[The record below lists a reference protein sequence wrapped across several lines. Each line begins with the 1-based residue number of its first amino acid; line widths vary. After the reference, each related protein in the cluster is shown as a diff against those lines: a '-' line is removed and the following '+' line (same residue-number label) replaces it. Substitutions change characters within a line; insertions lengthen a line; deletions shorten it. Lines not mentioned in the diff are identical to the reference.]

1 MGKGKAMGEFE
12 TPPPPFPHSRLFF
25 LCGVGMG
32 EEYEYI
38 IIST

>member
-1 MGKGKAMGEFE
+1 VGKGKAMGEFE
-12 TPPPPFPHSRLFF
+12 TPPQSRLFF

>member
-1 MGKGKAMGEFE
+1 VGKGKAMGEFE
-12 TPPPPFPHSRLFF
+12 TPPPPQSRLFF